1 MNQNDLARRGI
12 EMYSLAQ
19 KLWNFPR
26 SLTGNGVRSTIAEI
40 SSAAGGLEVHE
51 VDSGTKV
58 GDWEVPFEW
67 NLNSARLIAPDG
79 TTVCDTT
86 ESNLHLVGYSIPF
99 HGLVSLE
106 ELEEHL
112 YSVPEQPDAVPY
124 VTSYYERRWGFCIS
138 HKQRMDLKPGDY
150 SVEIDTTLKPGSL
163 TYADLVLPGLL
174 EKEILVSTYI
184 CHPSMANNE
193 ISGPVVTAELIKY
206 LRLQPER
213 RYTYRFVFAPETI
226 GAIVYVHQH
235 LNHLKKNVKAG
246 FNVTCVGD
254 NRTYSLLPTREGAHE
269 LDRVARHVLRFVQ
282 PAFTEYPWTTRGSD
296 ERQYSAPLVGLP
308 MVSMMRSKYFEYPE
322 YHTSLDNLT
331 DVVSPEGLAGGFDA
345 IRQAIEVF
353 ERNVVPVTTVFGE
366 PMLGKRGL
374 YATLG
379 AGRYSTTPQL
389 LLDVWSFCDGT
400 RSAFEIAEFL
410 QIQFSEVLEVIR
422 VLESHQLVRT
432 SPAELR

>member
-1 MNQNDLARRGI
+1 
-12 EMYSLAQ
+12 
-19 KLWNFPR
+19 
-26 SLTGNGVRSTIAEI
+26 
-40 SSAAGGLEVHE
+40 
-51 VDSGTKV
+51 
-58 GDWEVPFEW
+58 
-67 NLNSARLIAPDG
+67 
-79 TTVCDTT
+79 
-86 ESNLHLVGYSIPF
+86 
-99 HGLVSLE
+99 
-106 ELEEHL
+106 
-112 YSVPEQPDAVPY
+112 
-124 VTSYYERRWGFCIS
+124 
-138 HKQRMDLKPGDY
+138 
-150 SVEIDTTLKPGSL
+150 
-163 TYADLVLPGLL
+163 
-174 EKEILVSTYI
+174 
-184 CHPSMANNE
+184 MANNE

-345 IRQAIEVF
+345 IWQAIEIF

-410 QIQFSEVLEVIR
+410 QIQFSEVLEAIR
-422 VLESHQLVRT
+422 VLESHQLVQT